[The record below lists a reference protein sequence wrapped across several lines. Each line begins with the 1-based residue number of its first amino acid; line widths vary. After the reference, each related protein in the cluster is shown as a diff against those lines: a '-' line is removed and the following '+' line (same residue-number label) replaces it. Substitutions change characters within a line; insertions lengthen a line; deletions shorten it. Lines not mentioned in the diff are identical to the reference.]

1 MSIIIFATWIIF
13 NVSMVNI
20 AIKLGWGHDPGYIAP
35 LILVLLVNLT
45 LAIYGTRTKTE
56 TSEDS

>member
-1 MSIIIFATWIIF
+1 
-13 NVSMVNI
+13 MVNI